1 MSNLST
7 NPLSRLALVLCTIAG
22 LSLPVRAN
30 AQASGTP
37 KPFEAYSNS
46 AHDLRDSIVAL
57 ARAQI
62 GTRYKRG
69 GTTPRGFDCSG
80 LIKYIMAALNLD
92 VPRTARQQA
101 AVGLA
106 VNKDTSHLLPGD
118 VLTFGKGKKGVSH
131 VGIYIGDGK
140 YIHASSTAGKVIES
154 KIDRP
159 FSPLIK
165 MWKGARRMLSL
176 DDSTVTP
183 VTPVTPVTLAAKG
196 GGAQ

>member
-1 MSNLST
+1 MSHPST
-7 NPLSRLALVLCTIAG
+7 TNRLARLAIVLCTLVTLGVPA
-22 LSLPVRAN
+22 RAN
-30 AQASGTP
+30 AQAAAP

-46 AHDLRDSIVAL
+46 AHNLRDSIVAL
-57 ARAQI
+57 ARAQV

-69 GTTPRGFDCSG
+69 GTTPKGFDCSG

-101 AVGLA
+101 KAGLA
-106 VNKDTSHLLPGD
+106 VNKDTSELLPGD

-131 VGIYIGDGK
+131 VGIYIGEGR
-140 YIHASSTAGKVIES
+140 YIHASTAAGKVIES

-165 MWKGARRMLSL
+165 AWKGARRMLSL
-176 DDSTVTP
+176 DDSSA
-183 VTPVTPVTLAAKG
+183 TPVTLAAKSG
-196 GGAQ
+196 GTH